1 MKKLVYISGEDF
13 FDVDFPVLKE
23 LNKSFDLVWIPILR
37 VNSWYSLEDIHRYC
51 TAHNIKSVPV
61 VQKHKYK
68 DPRMVPFY
76 LKLQALIK
84 RQQPDIVYFEYFG
97 VPLLHVLTPLYHKKH
112 KVVFAIHDVK
122 QHYKMDYGKMK
133 TIYFDYILKRFK
145 NFQVFSDS
153 QLALFRERFPEKN
166 VFMANLYLKDFG
178 PGKLKPRPGKKINF
192 LFFGII
198 RKNKGIDLILRA
210 FNEIAKYRNDFTVT
224 IAGNTKDWDEYAKNI
239 EDPSIFNLIIRKI
252 KNEEIPDLM
261 VNADYILL
269 PYLDVT
275 QSGVLLTAY
284 NYNLPAIAT
293 DFPGFREYI
302 EDGRNGYLIK
312 PTVDSLRNCI
322 EKVLNQDTQQH
333 EAIRHNLE
341 GFIQQ
346 HIDIRDITKKYTDYF
361 SSLKSENQQ

>member
-23 LNKSFDLVWIPILR
+23 LNKTFDLVWIPILR

-51 TAHNIKSVPV
+51 KANDIKSVPV
-61 VQKHKYK
+61 VQKFKYK

-76 LKLQALIK
+76 LKLQSLIK
-84 RQQPDIVYFEYFG
+84 RQQPDIIYFEYFG
-97 VPLLHVLTPLYHKKH
+97 VPLLHLLTPVFFNKN

-145 NFQVFSDS
+145 NFQVFSES
-153 QLALFRERFPEKN
+153 QLTLFRERFPGKN

-178 PGKLKPRPGKKINF
+178 PGKLKPRAKKKVNF

-198 RKNKGIDLILRA
+198 RKNKGIHLIIKA

-224 IAGNTKDWDEYAKNI
+224 IAGNAKDWDEYAKDI
-239 EDPSIFNLIIRKI
+239 EDPSVFNLMIRKI
-252 KNEEIPDLM
+252 KNEEVPDLM

-302 EDGRNGYLIK
+302 QDGHNGYLIR
-312 PTVDSLRNCI
+312 PAVESLKTAV
-322 EKVLNQDTQQH
+322 EAVLNQNEQ
-333 EAIRHNLE
+333 ERAAIRHNLE
-341 GFIQQ
+341 GFIEE
-346 HIDIRDITKKYTDYF
+346 HINIKDISKKYTDYF
-361 SSLKSENQQ
+361 SSIKNEN